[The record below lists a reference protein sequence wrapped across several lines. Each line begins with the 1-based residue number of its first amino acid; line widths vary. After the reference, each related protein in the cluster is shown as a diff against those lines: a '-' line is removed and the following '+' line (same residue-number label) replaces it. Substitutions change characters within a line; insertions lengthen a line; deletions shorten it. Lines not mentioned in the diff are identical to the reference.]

1 MTTALPPGFL
11 RYAGERIPRYTSY
24 PTAPF
29 FTPDIGEA
37 QAREWLGALDPDA
50 RASLYFH
57 VPYCRS
63 LCWYCGCHTKIP
75 ADDTAI
81 IRYVETLIAEI
92 DIVAS
97 LVPGHLRISHLHWG
111 GGTPTV
117 IGSSALNRVLAAIR
131 RSFRYEDGAELAI
144 EIDPRTL
151 TPGMAHALGECGFT
165 RASLG
170 IQTFDPVVQRAIHR
184 VQSAEITEAAVRH
197 LRAAGIPALNADL
210 IYGLPHQT
218 IASCKSTVERVV
230 ALEPDRISV
239 FGYAHVPSLK
249 LHQRHLDESALP
261 DATMRFDQAETI
273 AEALVVAGY
282 RRIGLDHFAKP
293 GDAMTRALDAGKL
306 RRNFQGYT
314 TDQADALLG
323 FGASSIGRLP
333 QGYIQNTPR
342 IGAYQETVA
351 AGRLAVVR
359 GFALSPED
367 RLRADVIERLMCDL
381 TVDLRAAVLA
391 HDVPGMDFGRERAA
405 LGALAEEGLVRIS
418 GDTIAVPEAMRPFV
432 RKVAQVFDAAQV
444 KTATHAPAV

>member
-29 FTPDIGEA
+29 FTPDIGEK

-50 RASLYFH
+50 TASLYFH

-75 ADDTAI
+75 ADDAAI
-81 IRYVETLIAEI
+81 IRYVESLIAEI

-97 LVPGHLRISHLHWG
+97 LLPGQLRISHLHWG
-111 GGTPTV
+111 GGTPTI
-117 IGSSALNRVLAAIR
+117 IGSSALNRVLAAVR
-131 RSFRYEDGAELAI
+131 RGFHCDAGAELAI

-151 TPGMAHALGECGFT
+151 TQGMARALGDLGFT

-170 IQTFDPVVQRAIHR
+170 VQTFDPAVQRAVHR
-184 VQSAEITEAAVRH
+184 IQSAEITEAAVHH
-197 LRAAGIPALNADL
+197 LRKAGIPALNVDL

-218 IASCKSTVERVV
+218 IESCKSTVERVI
-230 ALEPDRISV
+230 AFEPDRIAV
-239 FGYAHVPSLK
+239 FGYAHVPTLK
-249 LHQRHLDESALP
+249 PHQRHLDEAALP
-261 DATMRFDQAETI
+261 DAMMRFEQAETI
-273 AEALVVAGY
+273 AEAFVAAGY

-405 LGALAEEGLVRIS
+405 LGELAEEGLVKIS

-432 RKVAQVFDAAQV
+432 RKVAAVFDAAGA

>member
-11 RYAGERIPRYTSY
+11 RYACERIPRYTSY

-29 FTPDIGEA
+29 FTPDIGEK

-50 RASLYFH
+50 TASLYFH

-75 ADDTAI
+75 ADDAAI
-81 IRYVETLIAEI
+81 IRYVESLIAEI

-97 LVPGHLRISHLHWG
+97 LLPGQLRISHLHWG
-111 GGTPTV
+111 GGTPTI
-117 IGSSALNRVLAAIR
+117 IGSSALNRVLAAVR
-131 RSFRYEDGAELAI
+131 RGFHCDAGAELAI

-151 TPGMAHALGECGFT
+151 TQGMARALGELGFT

-170 IQTFDPVVQRAIHR
+170 VQTFDPAVQRAVHR
-184 VQSAEITEAAVRH
+184 IQSAEITEAAVHH
-197 LRAAGIPALNADL
+197 LRKAGIPALNVDL

-218 IASCKSTVERVV
+218 IESCKSTVERVI
-230 ALEPDRISV
+230 AFEPDRIAV
-239 FGYAHVPSLK
+239 FGYAHVPTLK
-249 LHQRHLDESALP
+249 PHQRHLDEAALP
-261 DATMRFDQAETI
+261 DAMMRFEQAETI
-273 AEALVVAGY
+273 AEAFVAAGY
-282 RRIGLDHFAKP
+282 RRIGIDHFAKP

-342 IGAYQETVA
+342 IGAYQDTIA
-351 AGRLAVVR
+351 AGRLAVDR
-359 GFALSPED
+359 GFALTSED
-367 RLRADVIERLMCDL
+367 RLRADDIERLMCDL
-381 TVDLRAAVLA
+381 TVDLRAAVLT
-391 HDVPGMDFGRERAA
+391 HDLPGMDFRRERAA
-405 LGALAEEGLVRIS
+405 LGSLAEEGLVRIS

-432 RKVAQVFDAAQV
+432 RKVAQVFDVAQV

>member
-1 MTTALPPGFL
+1 MATALSPAFL
-11 RYAGERIPRYTSY
+11 RHAGERIPRYTSY

-37 QAREWLGALDPDA
+37 QARKWLGALDPHA
-50 RASLYFH
+50 TASLYFH

-75 ADDTAI
+75 ADDAAI
-81 IRYVETLIAEI
+81 TRYVETLIAEI

-97 LVPGHLRISHLHWG
+97 LLPSRLRIFHLHWG
-111 GGTPTV
+111 GGTPTI
-117 IGSSALNRVLAAIR
+117 IGSSALNRVLAAVR
-131 RSFRYEDGAELAI
+131 RGFHCDAGAELAI

-151 TPGMAHALGECGFT
+151 TAGMAHALGECGFT
-165 RASLG
+165 RVSLG
-170 IQTFDPVVQRAIHR
+170 IQTFDPVVQQAIHR
-184 VQSAEITEAAVRH
+184 IQSAEVTEAAVNN
-197 LRAAGIPALNADL
+197 LRKAGIAALNVDL

-218 IASCKSTVERVV
+218 VASCKSTVARVV

-249 LHQRHLDESALP
+249 PHQRHLDESALP
-261 DATMRFDQAETI
+261 DAMMRFDQAETI
-273 AEALVVAGY
+273 AEELVAAGY

-293 GDAMTRALDAGKL
+293 GDAMARALDSGKL

-342 IGAYQETVA
+342 IGAYQETIA
-351 AGRLAVVR
+351 AGRSAVVR
-359 GFALSPED
+359 GYALTPED

-381 TVDLRAAVLA
+381 VVDLRAAILA

-405 LGALAEEGLVRIS
+405 LGELAEEGLVRIS

-432 RKVAQVFDAAQV
+432 RTVAQVFDAAQV
-444 KTATHAPAV
+444 RTATHAPAV